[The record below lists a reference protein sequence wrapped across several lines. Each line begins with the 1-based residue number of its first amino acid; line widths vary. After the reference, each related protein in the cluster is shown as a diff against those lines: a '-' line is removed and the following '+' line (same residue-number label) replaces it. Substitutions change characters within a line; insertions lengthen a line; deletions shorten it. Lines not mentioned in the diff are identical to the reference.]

1 MQINAQKIKFA
12 HESCKNLSMKEIA
25 ELDSIDARIIDA
37 LQLQGRL
44 SYEELGQQVGLSA
57 SATLRRV
64 RRLEEAGVLAGYVAL
79 VRARLVGL
87 NLTAYI
93 QVRLSKPAGN
103 DKRSPLDVFAAAVHS
118 WQEVVDCTALTG
130 EMDLLLKVVV
140 ADMDHFSRFIMDTL
154 LKHPSV
160 QDCKTSFVMKQLK
173 SGLTLV

>member
-1 MQINAQKIKFA
+1 
-12 HESCKNLSMKEIA
+12 MKEAI
-25 ELDSIDARIIDA
+25 ELDSIDTRIIGA
-37 LQLQGRL
+37 LQKQGRL

-103 DKRSPLDVFAAAVHS
+103 DKRSPLDLIAVAVQG
-118 WQEVVDCTALTG
+118 WNEVIDCTALTG

-140 ADMDHFSRFIMDTL
+140 ADMDHFSRFLMDTL

-160 QDCKTSFVMKQLK
+160 QDCKTSFVMKPLK
-173 SGLTLV
+173 AGPVLV

>member
-1 MQINAQKIKFA
+1 MMRDAI
-12 HESCKNLSMKEIA
+12 
-25 ELDSIDARIIDA
+25 ELDSIDARIIGA
-37 LQLQGRL
+37 LQKQGRL

-103 DKRSPLDVFAAAVHS
+103 DKRSPLDLIAVAVQG
-118 WQEVVDCTALTG
+118 WTEVIDCTALTG

-160 QDCKTSFVMKQLK
+160 QDCKTSFVMKPLK
-173 SGLTLV
+173 TGLTLV